1 MEKNSEADFWI
12 QVYLISEVCFYH
24 YCTLLWTYVVKS
36 VHLIKNE
43 FIFCWEDE
51 RIQLICKSNISFIF
65 KRVFSPCN
73 KNQRSPH
80 LGIYIPVRRQILNHI
95 QVSRLQYIRSSV
107 LWQKRKRSWT
117 SGELREWRWGEIT
130 LLSGVIWVDLTEKLT
145 PEQRLR
151 DGGST
156 LKLFHSL
163 VHLEFYWTQNN
174 VGGHFRSS
182 P

>member
-1 MEKNSEADFWI
+1 MCFFSHSSMEKNSEADFWI

-80 LGIYIPVRRQILNHI
+80 LGIYIPVRRQTLNHI

-130 LLSGVIWVDLTEKLT
+130 LLSGVAWI
-145 PEQRLR
+145 
-151 DGGST
+151 
-156 LKLFHSL
+156 
-163 VHLEFYWTQNN
+163 
-174 VGGHFRSS
+174 
-182 P
+182 